1 MATIFMFN
9 VNSAHKTPG
18 KGILETIN
26 EVEYTERVYKTLHA
40 ITNWRR
46 MLSNAYPSP
55 IDLDGFAWP
64 TVEHYCCGKAFKE
77 DTDGGDG
84 DNRDDGMEI
93 ASKFAVG
100 GEYTDHNTTAL
111 RKLMNKYRYNFDD
124 ICDKYMEPALL
135 IKFSDQNL
143 EFKEALLHT
152 RNATLTHWNR
162 GDPIIE
168 DEHGHRIA
176 ERSKFTRFLER
187 IRAEMLGVLSNK
199 DGTMIDANST
209 NLEYETTTTTTTT
222 ANTNT
227 TLEHETTTTT
237 TANTN
242 TTLEHETT
250 TTTTANTN
258 TTLEDEHTTT
268 TNTNTALKHEHTTTT
283 NTNTALKHETTTTT
297 TTTTTTNLENDTAYA
312 YDSNATDTTMNE
324 KDMVLDG
331 VAAMHVNN
339 TENTDINISLEKAG
353 GVLDCPGASMGAQIT
368 ETDQPYTDTT
378 IVTSTIPSGNFD
390 APSISSLGL
399 KILAKKEVHD
409 YDSFQSKYDP
419 SNNKSVNVLTI
430 YEKTNVIGIRM
441 EQLAMGGQ
449 SYLEP
454 SILRCLNNV
463 KDIAM
468 KEFEQRK
475 IPFII
480 CRKFSDNIKEYWKL
494 NDLIY

>member
-1 MATIFMFN
+1 
-9 VNSAHKTPG
+9 
-18 KGILETIN
+18 
-26 EVEYTERVYKTLHA
+26 
-40 ITNWRR
+40 
-46 MLSNAYPSP
+46 
-55 IDLDGFAWP
+55 
-64 TVEHYCCGKAFKE
+64 
-77 DTDGGDG
+77 
-84 DNRDDGMEI
+84 
-93 ASKFAVG
+93 
-100 GEYTDHNTTAL
+100 
-111 RKLMNKYRYNFDD
+111 
-124 ICDKYMEPALL
+124 
-135 IKFSDQNL
+135 
-143 EFKEALLHT
+143 
-152 RNATLTHWNR
+152 
-162 GDPIIE
+162 
-168 DEHGHRIA
+168 
-176 ERSKFTRFLER
+176 
-187 IRAEMLGVLSNK
+187 MLGVLSK
-199 DGTMIDANST
+199 QDGTPIDANITTLEHEKTTTTTT
-209 NLEYETTTTTTTT
+209 NTNTTFEHETTTTT
-222 ANTNT
+222 NTNT
-227 TLEHETTTTT
+227 TLEHE
-237 TANTN
+237 
-242 TTLEHETT
+242 L
-250 TTTTANTN
+250 
-258 TTLEDEHTTT
+258 TTT
-268 TNTNTALKHEHTTTT
+268 TNTNTALKH
-283 NTNTALKHETTTTT
+283 
-297 TTTTTTNLENDTAYA
+297 DTAYA

-339 TENTDINISLEKAG
+339 TENTDIDISLDIAG

-454 SILRCLNNV
+454 SILQCLNNV

-480 CRKFSDNIKEYWKL
+480 CRKFFDNIKEYWKL

>member
-111 RKLMNKYRYNFDD
+111 RKLMNKHRYNFDE

-209 NLEYETTTTTTTT
+209 NLEYETTTTTTT
-222 ANTNT
+222 NTNT
-227 TLEHETTTTT
+227 TLDHE
-237 TANTN
+237 
-242 TTLEHETT
+242 L
-250 TTTTANTN
+250 
-258 TTLEDEHTTT
+258 
-268 TNTNTALKHEHTTTT
+268 TTTT

-454 SILRCLNNV
+454 SILQCLNNV